1 MATPLMVEAHIIL
14 LGRLYQLRLVH
25 DMPNLFFE
33 ETVGHSTTRCHAS
46 MIRIIHQIG
55 RLHCRSVW
63 VILRALLLAGS

>member
-46 MIRIIHQIG
+46 MI
-55 RLHCRSVW
+55 
-63 VILRALLLAGS
+63 